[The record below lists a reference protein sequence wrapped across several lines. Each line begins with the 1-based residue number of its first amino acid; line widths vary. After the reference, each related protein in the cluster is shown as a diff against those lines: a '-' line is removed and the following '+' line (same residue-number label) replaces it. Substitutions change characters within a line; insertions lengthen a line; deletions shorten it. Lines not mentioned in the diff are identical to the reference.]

1 MNNGISHINRNFDD
15 YRKALKEYIA
25 QYYPSIANDFDDAS
39 VGSWFVDL
47 VASVS
52 DNLSYYI
59 DKAYNETSVDSA
71 QQRGSLLNLA
81 RTNGLKVPGPKGA
94 VALCEFSCYLP
105 VQGGE
110 QGMPNYHYAPVIKR
124 GMKVAARSQIFET
137 VNDINFSEEYDFNG
151 FPNRDVIPITDGN
164 DRIIKY
170 LVRKREVVSAGE
182 SRIYKQVLNSA
193 GDIYPFMEVVIPDT
207 DVMNVES
214 VIFKTGVNYQSDPD
228 MWEFYVGVNECGST
242 DPNVKLWRFYEVD
255 SLADH
260 YRWGD
265 APGTNIIT
273 EGQRQEYSCNAC
285 GSDGN
290 PTYFIAKGEWKPV
303 FQKYITEFTDN
314 GYMKVIFGSGSGL
327 GKDAIRNKAD
337 SFTAYQISKMVRNDF
352 LGVLPP
358 NNSTMYILYRAGGGA
373 ASNVATGAIDTVIY
387 SDVKFPYING
397 EQTPDPAYI
406 SAVRKSVS
414 VKNIYPSVTGKDA
427 PSVDEIRAMIKY
439 NSASLGRCVTL
450 KDYVNRIMMMPPR
463 YGCPFR
469 VTGVEENNKIMLYML
484 GINSDGTLSDSL
496 PEQLVKNMENYLAM
510 YRSVNDFVEMKVG
523 RIVNIGVD
531 ADIIVCKDYN
541 TGSVVEDVINVI
553 KDYMSIDRHQLG
565 ESIYVSLLSKE
576 ITNVPGVLNLIDLR
590 ITNYIGTVNNHTY
603 SNAQTSDYVVPE
615 DAEETSGDGQALQ
628 IDLVASKYTLNSDAD
643 AMYEIKYPD
652 SDIRVRTMMG

>member
-25 QYYPSIANDFDDAS
+25 QYYPNIANDFDDAS

-105 VQGGE
+105 VQGGA
-110 QGMPNYHYAPVIKR
+110 QGMPNYDYAPIIKR
-124 GMKVAARSQIFET
+124 GMKVSARSQIFET
-137 VNDINFSEEYDFNG
+137 INDINFKEEYDFNG
-151 FPNRDVIPITDGN
+151 FPNRNVIPITDGN

-170 LVRKREVVSAGE
+170 IVTKREVVSAGE
-182 SRIYKQVLNSA
+182 SRIYKQVFNNAS
-193 GDIYPFMEVVIPDT
+193 DIYPFMEVVIPDT

-214 VIFKTGVNYQSDPD
+214 IIFKTGVNYQSDPD
-228 MWEFYVGVNECGST
+228 MWEFTQDLDGCSGEGNGVR
-242 DPNVKLWRFYEVD
+242 LWRFFEVD

-265 APGTNIIT
+265 APGESIIARG
-273 EGQRQEYSCNAC
+273 ERQEYTCNAC
-285 GSDGN
+285 DQSGN

-303 FQKYITEFTDN
+303 FQKFITEFTDN
-314 GYMKVIFGSGSGL
+314 GYMKVIFGGG
-327 GKDAIRNKAD
+327 GGYDDDIRKNAD
-337 SFTAYQISKMVRNDF
+337 NFTAYQISKMVRNDF

-373 ASNVATGAIDTVIY
+373 ASNVATGAIDTVVY
-387 SDVKFPYING
+387 SDVKFINQG
-397 EQTPDPAYI
+397 TLDRTYMA
-406 SAVRKSVS
+406 AVRKSIS
-414 VKNIYPSVTGKDA
+414 VKNVYPSITGKDA

-439 NSASLGRCVTL
+439 NNASLGRCVTL
-450 KDYVNRIMMMPPR
+450 KDYVNRILMMPPR

-469 VTGVEENNKIMLYML
+469 VSGVEENNKIMLYML

-523 RIVNIGVD
+523 RIVNISVE
-531 ADIIVCKDYN
+531 ADIIVCKDFN
-541 TGSVVEDVINVI
+541 AGSVVEDVINAVR
-553 KDYMSIDRHQLG
+553 DYMSIDRHQLG
-565 ESIYVSLLSKE
+565 ESIYVSLLAKE
-576 ITNVPGVLNLIDLR
+576 ITNIPGVLNLIDLR
-590 ITNYIGTVNNHTY
+590 IFNNVGNIGDNKY
-603 SNAQTSDYVVPE
+603 SNAQTSDYLL
-615 DAEETSGDGQALQ
+615 DDETGESTGDGYSRQ
-628 IDLVASKYTLNSDAD
+628 IDLEKSKYTLNSDAD
-643 AMYEIKYPD
+643 AMYEIKFPE